1 MFLEYGLFFT
11 LIKAFSLN
19 LNDPKIN
26 FPDTLEKLFYEKK
39 DLNQANLW
47 ILMENPRLFWRFRTR

>member
-39 DLNQANLW
+39 RSKSSKSVDFDGK
-47 ILMENPRLFWRFRTR
+47 P